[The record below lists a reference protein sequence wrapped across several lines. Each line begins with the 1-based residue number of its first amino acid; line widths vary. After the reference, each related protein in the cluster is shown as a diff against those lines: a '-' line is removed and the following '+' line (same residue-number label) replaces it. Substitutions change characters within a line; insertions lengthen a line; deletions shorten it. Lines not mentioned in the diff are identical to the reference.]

1 LLSAIA
7 QFETSFFFDPGLLLQ
22 SIKQS
27 RASSSSLI
35 DQSRLSLLSVPWPLR
50 CQIHH
55 LRLTIQ
61 SIKQPAFLSLLFPQ
75 MHTELHQQRSARSL
89 SLSRAAPCRFFSF
102 FAVSFATYD
111 DVSSKKH
118 SQKKN

>member
-61 SIKQPAFLSLLFPQ
+61 SIKQPAFLSPLFPQ
-75 MHTELHQQRSARSL
+75 MHTELHQQGVRALSL
-89 SLSRAAPCRFFSF
+89 SLAAPCRFFSF

-111 DVSSKKH
+111 DISSKER